1 MKIKINTVAI
11 LLSFVLLLTINSAKA
26 QNKDTKK
33 ADKLFAQFEYV
44 DASKEY
50 LKLVDQGKGD
60 SYINKQLADAYYNMF
75 NSAEATKW
83 YAKVVKDKTPQ
94 EAETYYRYAQM
105 LKANGKYEEANKQ
118 MAVFASKAPNDQRAK
133 TFNENPNYLPK
144 LLDKQKAFNLKTL
157 TINSEKSEFG
167 AVLTNDNILY
177 FVSARNKTKRTDG
190 WNDEPYLDIYK
201 SILNADGTMS
211 LPTEVDELNTKWH
224 DGPVAITSDG
234 KTMYF
239 ARDSHA
245 SKDFVKDK
253 KANAKFGQVN
263 LYKATKEGDKWANI
277 TALPLNSKSYSTSS
291 PAISKDGKTLY
302 FTSDM
307 PGGKGGNDIW
317 KVSIEND
324 IYGTP
329 ENLGSS
335 VNTEGSEQFPYLTDD
350 NILYFA
356 SSGRQGLGG
365 LDVFSIDLNANAKDN
380 TPKNLGKPINS
391 EKDDFSFTFNTSKN
405 MGYFSSNRAGTDDIY
420 GAEPV
425 CSVEVKTIVKSAK
438 TNQLLA
444 GARVAIVD
452 DKKNTIETKT
462 TTADGEI
469 IYVVECNKSY
479 SLQVAKDGFESEIFD
494 VAKTK
499 GGQVQIDASLN
510 PIDIIVTEEAIVL
523 KEINFEYNKSNIT
536 QEGAFELDKLVQV
549 MKNNDMLT
557 ILVKSHTDN
566 RGSDA
571 YNLELSDR
579 RAKSTV
585 QYVISK
591 GISANR
597 ISGKGYGESEPK
609 IDCKENCTEEQFAIN
624 RRSEFLIVK

>member
-1 MKIKINTVAI
+1 MKNLH
-11 LLSFVLLLTINSAKA
+11 LLLTFVLLTTSLLA

-50 LKLVDQGKGD
+50 LKLVDQGKAD
-60 SYINKQLADAYYNMF
+60 NYINKQLADAYYNMF
-75 NSAEATKW
+75 NSVEAVKW
-83 YAKVVKDKTPQ
+83 YARVVKDKTPQ
-94 EAETYYRYAQM
+94 EAETYYKYAQM

-118 MAVFASKAPNDQRAK
+118 MAIFASKAPNDQRAK

-177 FVSARNKTKRTDG
+177 FISARSKTKRTDG

-201 SILNADGTMS
+201 SILNADGTFS

-239 ARDSHA
+239 ARDGHA
-245 SKDFVKDK
+245 SKNFQKDK
-253 KANAKFGQVN
+253 KLNTKFGQVN
-263 LYKATKEGDKWANI
+263 LFKATKEGDKWVNI

-302 FTSDM
+302 FTSNM

-317 KVSIEND
+317 KVSIESD
-324 IYGTP
+324 TYGTP
-329 ENLGSS
+329 ENMGSA

-365 LDVFSIDLNANAKDN
+365 LDVFSMDLNPDTQDKTAKN
-380 TPKNLGKPINS
+380 VGKPVNS

-425 CSVEVKTIVKSAK
+425 CSVEVKTIVTSAK
-438 TNQLLA
+438 TNQFLA
-444 GARVAIVD
+444 GARVAIID

-462 TTADGEI
+462 TSANGEVMYI
-469 IYVVECNKSY
+469 VECNKTY
-479 SLQVAKDGFESEIFD
+479 SIQVAQDGFESGVFD
-494 VAKTK
+494 VNKTK
-499 GGQVQIDASLN
+499 GGKVQIDASLN
-510 PIDIIVTEEAIVL
+510 PIDVIVTEAAVVL
-523 KEINFEYNKSNIT
+523 KEVNFEYNKSNIT

-549 MKNNDMLT
+549 MKNNDKLT
-557 ILVKSHTDN
+557 ILVKSHSDN

-585 QYVISK
+585 QYIISK
-591 GISANR
+591 GISASS

-609 IDCKENCTEEQFAIN
+609 IDCKENCTEEEFAIN